1 MVIPKSSDLF
11 PEVPG
16 PVNEVLYCPPCE
28 DQHKQPELDWLWNWL
43 FQPLFWLK
51 IRFQNGF

>member
-28 DQHKQPELDWLWNWL
+28 DQHKQPELD
-43 FQPLFWLK
+43 
-51 IRFQNGF
+51 